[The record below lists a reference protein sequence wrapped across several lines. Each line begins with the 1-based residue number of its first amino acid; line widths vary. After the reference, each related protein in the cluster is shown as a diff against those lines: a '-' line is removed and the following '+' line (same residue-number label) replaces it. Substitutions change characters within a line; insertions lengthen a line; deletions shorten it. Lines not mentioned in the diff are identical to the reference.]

1 MTLSLAQVDWVEV
14 WRSGGLP
21 SVIAILAVIG
31 IIAGAK
37 WFKSTMEGTLTDA
50 RNERDAARQTNET
63 QANRFLDSMA
73 KRDEIMEKGFDEILH
88 ELRNN
93 PNPRRK

>member
-1 MTLSLAQVDWVEV
+1 MPISLVQIDWVEV
-14 WRSGGLP
+14 WRTGGLP
-21 SVIAILAVIG
+21 SVIAILAIVG

-50 RNERDAARQTNET
+50 RKERDAARVTNEA
-63 QANRFLDSMA
+63 QANRFLEAMS

-88 ELRNN
+88 ELRVN